1 MKLHLENFAKI
12 SSADIE
18 FNGLTVIAGDNNTGK
33 STIGKAL
40 YSLFRGTS
48 NIDRR
53 IVEERIKSV
62 REAVTKVARA
72 DVSDEECRQLMD
84 GGLTVHDLLFE
95 KFKKEFSGDAAKVM
109 LGEVDQ
115 VARDFAHSFEDAV
128 KAQIEGV
135 RAMPDDRVAWI
146 ILRRVFNCVFH
157 GQYYPLKKDAPPAR
171 LVLTVKGRENTM
183 KFYQDH
189 AERSSE
195 ISLFAHALLLS
206 NPDVMGY
213 VNVRGFETDERFM
226 RILDKN
232 VYELAK
238 QLLKSES
245 KSPGILETQR
255 ADFLSAALAQLD
267 EMIEGTFAPDS
278 DGDLAL
284 SEEGN
289 DIPTKVQNLSMGM
302 KSLLL
307 LRLLLTRGILSEK
320 DVLILDEPE
329 NHLHPEWQVFYAKAL
344 VLIQKA
350 YNLTMMVTTHSQFFV
365 NALQRFSISEGI
377 SEKTNFYL
385 SKKDEARSG
394 YCTFEPKG
402 QFAGRIINSF
412 NRALGRISKMSN
424 EFPTNED
431 ATCRAD

>member
-1 MKLHLENFAKI
+1 MKLRIENFAKI
-12 SSADIE
+12 SSAEIE

-33 STIGKAL
+33 STVGKIL
-40 YSLFRGTS
+40 YALFRGTS

-84 GGLTVHDLLFE
+84 GGLSVHDLLLD
-95 KFKKEFSGDAAKVM
+95 KFKKAFSGDEAKAV
-109 LGEVDQ
+109 LVQVDQ
-115 VARDFAHSFEDAV
+115 IAEDFAHSFEGPV
-128 KAQIEGV
+128 KAQIDGI
-135 RAMPDDRVAWI
+135 RTMPDDRVAWI

-157 GQYYPLKKDAPPAR
+157 GQYHPLKNDAPPAR
-171 LVLTVKGRENTM
+171 LTLTIRDRENTM
-183 KFYQDH
+183 IFYQDH
-189 AERSSE
+189 AECTSE
-195 ISLFAHALLLS
+195 ISLFARAVLLS
-206 NPDVMGY
+206 NPDVMDY
-213 VNVRGFETDERFM
+213 VNVRGFDSDESFQK
-226 RILDKN
+226 ILDKN

-238 QLLKSES
+238 QLLKSETN
-245 KSPGILETQR
+245 SPGILETQR
-255 ADFLSAALAQLD
+255 ADFLSSALAQLD
-267 EMIEGTFAPDS
+267 EMIKGTLAPDE

-307 LRLLLTRGILSEK
+307 LRLLLTKGILSGK

-377 SEKTNFYL
+377 AEKTNFYL